1 MKVKAKIRFRDM
13 KEDKIREQGEVFTV
27 TSERGKK
34 LAAIGFVEPV
44 TKEKEPAEDKDSKVE
59 DTERR

>member
-13 KEDKIREQGEVFTV
+13 KEDKIREQGETFTV

-34 LAAIGFVEPV
+34 LEILGYVEPV
-44 TKEKEPAEDKDSKVE
+44 AKEKESAEDEDSKVE
-59 DTERR
+59 DAERR

>member
-1 MKVKAKIRFRDM
+1 M